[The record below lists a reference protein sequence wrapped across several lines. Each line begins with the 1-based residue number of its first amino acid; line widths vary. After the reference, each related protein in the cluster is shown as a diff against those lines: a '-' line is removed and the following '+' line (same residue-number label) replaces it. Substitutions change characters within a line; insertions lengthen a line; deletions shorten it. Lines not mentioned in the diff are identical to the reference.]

1 VLISIFVFV
10 GRSIPVYSLN
20 ILSYSTIA
28 STYLVWGISLLDGI
42 PVRRSVSSPEILIRT
57 WNRVVSM
64 NRRIGIGA
72 TMAISIAS
80 NVHGKTRMRLNDL
93 VVLRDF
99 IQGHSAISVVAGFS
113 EMMG

>member
-10 GRSIPVYSLN
+10 GRSIPVSSLN
-20 ILSYSTIA
+20 ILPYSTIA

-42 PVRRSVSSPEILIRT
+42 PVRRSVTGPQILIHT
-57 WNRVVSM
+57 WNRMVSV

-72 TMAISIAS
+72 AMAISVAS
-80 NVHGKTRMRLNDL
+80 NVHGKTRMWLNNL
-93 VVLRDF
+93 VVLGDF

-113 EMMG
+113 EDDG